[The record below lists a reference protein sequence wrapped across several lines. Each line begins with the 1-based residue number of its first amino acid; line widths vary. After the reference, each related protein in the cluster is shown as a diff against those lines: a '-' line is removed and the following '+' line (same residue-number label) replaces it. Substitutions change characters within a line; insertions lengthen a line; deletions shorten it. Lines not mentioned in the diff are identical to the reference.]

1 MQQVVLLYLSLGRI
15 CSSVVVIH
23 TLLYFNLHAGYSS
36 SVSSLTTTTK
46 DKEIEGSKFTGRRL
60 RAISH
65 AHAVPSRSE
74 IKEEL
79 LEQCQGSLRKARKL
93 NNTMKKKAYCKGAT
107 DLDRIRYS
115 VMLNILKKMQTEAM
129 EEGT

>member
-1 MQQVVLLYLSLGRI
+1 M
-15 CSSVVVIH
+15 
-23 TLLYFNLHAGYSS
+23 
-36 SVSSLTTTTK
+36 
-46 DKEIEGSKFTGRRL
+46 
-60 RAISH
+60 
-65 AHAVPSRSE
+65 PSRSE

-107 DLDRIRYS
+107 DRDRIRYS

-129 EEGT
+129 EEGNTDHELSGTLVNILQEALL

>member
-1 MQQVVLLYLSLGRI
+1 MYRK
-15 CSSVVVIH
+15 
-23 TLLYFNLHAGYSS
+23 A
-36 SVSSLTTTTK
+36 
-46 DKEIEGSKFTGRRL
+46 L

-93 NNTMKKKAYCKGAT
+93 NTTLKKKAYCKGAT
-107 DLDRIRYS
+107 NLDRIRYS
-115 VMLNILKKMQTEAM
+115 VMLNIFKKMQAESA
-129 EEGT
+129 EKRGNS